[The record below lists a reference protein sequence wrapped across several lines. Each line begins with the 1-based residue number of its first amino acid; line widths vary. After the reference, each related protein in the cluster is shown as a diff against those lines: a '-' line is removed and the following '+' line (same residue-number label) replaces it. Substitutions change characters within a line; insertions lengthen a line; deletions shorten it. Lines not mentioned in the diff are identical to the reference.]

1 MKNREK
7 CRKLDKQNSKTKQL
21 MPKKLIIYFSYLH
34 HVTKNITRKMKKYFA
49 NSKICCI
56 FALAFETEREFLESQ
71 MQKLV
76 R

>member
-1 MKNREK
+1 
-7 CRKLDKQNSKTKQL
+7 

-56 FALAFETEREFLESQ
+56 FALAFEIEREFLESQ